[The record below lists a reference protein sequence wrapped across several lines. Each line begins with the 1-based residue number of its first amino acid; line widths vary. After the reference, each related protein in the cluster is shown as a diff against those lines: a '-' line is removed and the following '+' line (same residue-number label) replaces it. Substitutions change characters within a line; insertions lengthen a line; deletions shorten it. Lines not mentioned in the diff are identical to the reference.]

1 MTEFERQDETEK
13 ATELHDAAAECLQSA
28 ALQSDPREFDRLT
41 RHTLGLIARARA
53 IQHRRRA
60 VSGSNEK
67 RVTQDSSFMLREE
80 RPPVSRKYAI
90 EFIGT
95 LWLVLGGCGSAVLAA
110 KFPETG
116 SGLVGIALAFGFTV
130 RLGLMPW
137 GTSRAH
143 TLTPL

>member
-1 MTEFERQDETEK
+1 M
-13 ATELHDAAAECLQSA
+13 
-28 ALQSDPREFDRLT
+28 
-41 RHTLGLIARARA
+41 
-53 IQHRRRA
+53 
-60 VSGSNEK
+60 
-67 RVTQDSSFMLREE
+67 
-80 RPPVSRKYAI
+80 SRKYAI